1 MGRQDGQMLGWDEGV
16 GWRGGEEAKAIAT
29 SREGNKG
36 ECERLRS
43 CVLESKLFVTAASEF
58 TRSYFRRS
66 VAHCS
71 MLFRYWLVRVRISQH

>member
-1 MGRQDGQMLGWDEGV
+1 ME
-16 GWRGGEEAKAIAT
+16 
-29 SREGNKG
+29 SRLREKGTKGG

-43 CVLESKLFVTAASEF
+43 CMLESKLFVTAASEF

-71 MLFRYWLVRVRISQH
+71 IALPILACTCARFSTLI